1 MSTNRKN
8 RICIIIPCYNE
19 AASLPSVAADL
30 RKYLPEAHLLFIN
43 DASTDN
49 SETVLNKLAND
60 KTTVINLPINLG
72 IGGGVQTGLLYAA
85 RNGYDYAVKFDGDGQ
100 HPASALEDILAP
112 VISGEADLSI
122 GSRFLSENDGFK
134 STFTRRLGIRIFR
147 VLSTWLTGQT
157 ITDSTSGYRAYN
169 RRALLFA
176 ARHYPAFDYPEPE
189 EAILFIRNGLRVRE
203 VPCRMAP
210 RENGHSSINPL
221 KSVYYMMKVILSVIL
236 AAFRPKKNLQFLDN
250 IGSEQ

>member
-49 SETVLNKLAND
+49 SKTVLHELAD
-60 KTTVINLPINLG
+60 DRTTVIDLPINLG

-85 RNGYDYAVKFDGDGQ
+85 RNRYDCAVKFDGDGQ

-122 GSRFLSENDGFK
+122 GSRFLAENDGFK
-134 STFTRRLGIRIFR
+134 STFMRRLGIRIFR

-157 ITDSTSGYRAYN
+157 ITDSTSGYRAYG

-176 ARHYPAFDYPEPE
+176 RAIIRHSTIRSRKRRFCSSGTDCASARFHAGWRPAKTDTPPS
-189 EAILFIRNGLRVRE
+189 IR
-203 VPCRMAP
+203 
-210 RENGHSSINPL
+210 
-221 KSVYYMMKVILSVIL
+221 
-236 AAFRPKKNLQFLDN
+236 
-250 IGSEQ
+250 

>member
-49 SETVLNKLAND
+49 SKTVLHELAD
-60 KTTVINLPINLG
+60 DRTTVIDLPINLG

-85 RNGYDYAVKFDGDGQ
+85 RNRYDCAVKFDGDGQ

-122 GSRFLSENDGFK
+122 GSRFLAENDGFK
-134 STFTRRLGIRIFR
+134 STFMRRLGIRITDIRPGF
-147 VLSTWLTGQT
+147 VATDLIAGSNFPLQLSAECVAESIVKAVSRGKETVT
-157 ITDSTSGYRAYN
+157 IDWRYR
-169 RRALLFA
+169 LLVA
-176 ARHYPAFDYPEPE
+176 AWAMVPRWMWT
-189 EAILFIRNGLRVRE
+189 RLRFV
-203 VPCRMAP
+203 
-210 RENGHSSINPL
+210 
-221 KSVYYMMKVILSVIL
+221 K
-236 AAFRPKKNLQFLDN
+236 
-250 IGSEQ
+250 

>member
-8 RICIIIPCYNE
+8 RICIVIPCYNE

-49 SETVLNKLAND
+49 SETVLNELAND
-60 KTTVINLPINLG
+60 KTTVIDLPINLG

-100 HPASALEDILAP
+100 HPASALKEILAP

-134 STFTRRLGIRIFR
+134 STFMRRLGISIFR

-157 ITDSTSGYRAYN
+157 ITDSTSGYRAPTTGGRCCS
-169 RRALLFA
+169 RRAIIRHSTIRSRKRRFCSSA
-176 ARHYPAFDYPEPE
+176 TDCASARFRAGWSPAKTDTPPS
-189 EAILFIRNGLRVRE
+189 IR
-203 VPCRMAP
+203 
-210 RENGHSSINPL
+210 
-221 KSVYYMMKVILSVIL
+221 
-236 AAFRPKKNLQFLDN
+236 
-250 IGSEQ
+250 